1 MDIKVYKH
9 LEEKIYTEKLGN
21 GLQVKLIPK
30 KEYKKIYA
38 VLFADFGSVDRTF
51 ITRGEY
57 EYRSFPYGIAHFL
70 EHKLFETEDGDV
82 SNIFSSQGASVN
94 AFTSNTKT
102 AYMCS
107 FTANLQQNIETLL
120 DFVQTPYFT
129 YSSVEDEKS
138 IITQEIQMYKDDPDW
153 NLSIGLIEN
162 LYPKHPLRMDVAG
175 TVESIQSIDVDML
188 IANYDTF
195 YHPSNLQIILI
206 GNLNPDDAM
215 EYIKENQES
224 KFFPPAV
231 SIDRSVPDE
240 ADIDIL
246 KYRETKLPVN
256 IPKVLVGVK
265 GDKYNLEEKAAFRH
279 IIKMEIMLDLLF
291 GDTSSTYLSLYN
303 DELID
308 DSFSYEY
315 IFERS
320 FDYVSIGG
328 DSKFPE
334 DLASSIKH
342 VLLNTQGS
350 QDMTFEHFS
359 LIKKKLTGQYI
370 QALNS
375 LEVIAQHFVELPYE
389 EITIFDSLS
398 ILESITFEE
407 VKRIAHDYFKKEVMS
422 VFSVKP
428 QNN

>member
-1 MDIKVYKH
+1 MKVYKH
-9 LEEKIYTEKLGN
+9 LEENIYTEKLEN

-38 VLFADFGSVDRTF
+38 VLFVDFGSVDQMF
-51 ITRGEY
+51 MPRGES
-57 EYRSFPYGIAHFL
+57 EYKSFPYGIAHFL

-94 AFTSNTKT
+94 AYTSNTKT

-107 FTANLQQNIETLL
+107 FTSKLQQNIDVLL
-120 DFVQTPYFT
+120 NFVQTPHFT
-129 YSSVEDEKS
+129 HHSVEDEKS

-153 NLSIGLIEN
+153 NLSLGLIEN
-162 LYPKHPLRMDVAG
+162 LYPKHPLRIDVAG
-175 TVESIQSIDVDML
+175 TVESIQSIDVEML
-188 IANYDTF
+188 MTNYDTF
-195 YHPSNLQIILI
+195 YHPSNVQLILI
-206 GNLNPDDAM
+206 GNLNPNEAIK
-215 EYIKENQES
+215 YIKENQEP
-224 KFFPPAV
+224 KIFLPPV
-231 SIDRSVPDE
+231 VIDRSFPDE
-240 ADIDIL
+240 AETDIL
-246 KYRETKLPVN
+246 KYRETRFPVN

-265 GDKYNLEEKAAFRH
+265 GDKYNLEEKAALRH
-279 IIKMEIMLDLLF
+279 IIKMEILLDLLF

-308 DSFSYEY
+308 DSFSFDY

-334 DLASSIKH
+334 KLASSIKH
-342 VLLNTQGS
+342 VLLNDQRS
-350 QDMTFEHFS
+350 QDMTIEHFS

-370 QALNS
+370 QELNS
-375 LEVIAQHFVELPYE
+375 LEAIAHQFVELPFE

-398 ILESITFEE
+398 LLESITFEE
-407 VKRIAHDYFKKEVMS
+407 VKNIARDYFREEVIS

-428 QNN
+428 RKS